1 MPTFHE
7 ASEILRLQEVGKAAS
22 IVTPFGRRLLFYAD
36 LTATGRFVHFVEAW
50 LSQVRPYYANTHT
63 AVSSTGRVMTKLR
76 EQSRHVIRRTVNA
89 GPDDVVVFVGSGATA
104 AVNKL
109 VGLLGISIPEP
120 LEREHRLSAHIPE
133 DSRPVVFVGP
143 YEHHSNQLPWSCS
156 TATLAEIVLDERG
169 CVSLADLEQKL
180 RIFRHRSLK
189 IGAFSAAS
197 NVTGLLTD
205 VRRVA
210 ATLHRHG
217 ALAVFDYAASGPY
230 VPIDMHPADPDE
242 RIDALF
248 VSPHKFMG
256 GPNAS
261 GLLVAHKDLFRTAR
275 PERPGGGTV
284 DYVAGSDRDQIDY
297 VKRLD
302 DREEG
307 GTPSIIG
314 DLRAGVAFLLKEM
327 VGPAQ
332 ILEHELALSRR
343 ALARLGRH
351 PRIEI
356 YGPVDQPRLAILSFN
371 VKGLHHDFVST
382 LLDHLF
388 GIQNRAGC
396 SCAGPYGHRLLGI
409 EQKRSALYRAQI
421 ARGVVGIKPGWVR
434 VSLPYYASDAEI
446 EFVLRAIEFVAD
458 KGELFLPLYRLSWC
472 DGIWQHLERPMRDV
486 EPIELT
492 AEALCAAAT
501 QWSGVPRSWAAP
513 DLDLDRERARYL
525 EEAESL
531 AADLEARF
539 RHDPPVYKST
549 MGDPAID
556 PLIWFRFVN
565 DVWSS
570 GTPADGGARHA
581 ELLE

>member
-1 MPTFHE
+1 MPTFQE
-7 ASEILRLQEVGKAAS
+7 ACTLLRLQEVGKYAS
-22 IVTPFGRRLLFYAD
+22 IETPFGERLLFYAD

-76 EQSRHVIRRTVNA
+76 EQARHVIRKAVNA
-89 GPDDVVVFVGSGATA
+89 RPDDVVVFVGSGATA

-120 LEREHRLSAHIPE
+120 LERAHRLSSHIPE
-133 DSRPVVFVGP
+133 DMRPVVFVGP

-156 TATLAEIVLDERG
+156 TATLAEIKLDERG
-169 CVSLADLEQKL
+169 CVCLDDLQAKL
-180 RIFRHRSLK
+180 RQYQHRPLK

-210 ATLHRHG
+210 ATLHRAG
-217 ALAVFDYAASGPY
+217 AYAVFDYAASGPY
-230 VPIDMHPADPDE
+230 VPIDMHPANPDE

-284 DYVAGSDRDQIDY
+284 DYVAGSELDQIDY

-302 DREEG
+302 EREEG

-327 VGPAQ
+327 VGPAH
-332 ILEHELALSRR
+332 ILEHEIAMSRR
-343 ALARLGRH
+343 AIERLTRH
-351 PRIEI
+351 PRIDL
-356 YGPVDQPRLAILSFN
+356 YGPIAEPRLAILSFN

-409 EQKRSALYRAQI
+409 EPKRSSLYRAQI
-421 ARGVVGIKPGWVR
+421 ARGVIGIKPGWVR
-434 VSLPYYASDAEI
+434 VSLPYYGSDAEI
-446 EFVLRAIEFVAD
+446 EYVLRAIEFVAD
-458 KGELFLPLYRLSWC
+458 RGDLFLPLYRLSWVE
-472 DGIWQHLERPMRDV
+472 GLWRHIERPMRDV

-492 AEALCAAAT
+492 AEALCDAASR
-501 QWSGVPRSWAAP
+501 WSGAPQSFVAP
-513 DLDLDRERARYL
+513 DVDLDRERARYL
-525 EEAESL
+525 EEAHAL
-531 AADLEARF
+531 AADLEARY
-539 RHDPPVYKST
+539 RQKPPVYRNG
-549 MGDPAID
+549 MGDVAID
-556 PLIWFRFVN
+556 PLIWFRFVC
-565 DVWSS
+565 DEWSC
-570 GTPADGGARHA
+570 GAPPHGGAGHA
-581 ELLE
+581 ESLE

>member
-7 ASEILRLQEVGKAAS
+7 ATEILRLQEVGKTAS
-22 IVTPFGRRLLFYAD
+22 ILTPFGRRLLFYAD

-63 AVSSTGRVMTKLR
+63 AVSSTGRVMTRLR
-76 EQSRHVIRRTVNA
+76 EQSRDVIRRAVNA

-109 VGLLGISIPEP
+109 VGLLGITIPEP
-120 LEREHRLSAHIPE
+120 LEREHHLTAHIPE

-143 YEHHSNQLPWSCS
+143 YEHHSNQLPWCCS
-156 TATLAEIVLDERG
+156 IATIAEIALDEHG
-169 CVSLADLEQKL
+169 CVSLTDLQAKL
-180 RIFRHRSLK
+180 QAYRHRPLK

-210 ATLHRHG
+210 ATLHREG

-230 VPIDMHPADPDE
+230 VPIDMHPADADE
-242 RIDALF
+242 RIDAL
-248 VSPHKFMG
+248 VISPHKFMG

-261 GLLVAHKDLFRTAR
+261 GLLVAHRDMFRTTR

-284 DYVAGSDRDQIDY
+284 DYVSGSERDQIDY

-314 DLRAGVAFLLKEM
+314 DLRAGVAFLLKDM

-332 ILEHELALSRR
+332 ILEHEVALSRR
-343 ALARLGRH
+343 ALARLTRH
-351 PRIEI
+351 PRIDV
-356 YGPVDQPRLAILSFN
+356 YGPTDLPRLAILSFN

-409 EQKRSALYRAQI
+409 DVKKSSLYRAQI

-434 VSLPYYASDAEI
+434 VSLPYYGSDAEI
-446 EFVLRAIEFVAD
+446 EFVLRAIEFVAERGD
-458 KGELFLPLYRLSWC
+458 LFLPLYRLCWRE
-472 DGIWQHLERPMRDV
+472 GLWQHLERPMRDV

-492 AEALCAAAT
+492 AEALCQAAERFNGA
-501 QWSGVPRSWAAP
+501 PRSWTAP

-525 EEAESL
+525 EEAEVL
-531 AADLEARF
+531 AADLAARF
-539 RHDPPVYKST
+539 FREPPTYRNT

-565 DVWSS
+565 DIWSS
-570 GTPADGGARHA
+570 GAPADGGAAHA

>member
-1 MPTFHE
+1 
-7 ASEILRLQEVGKAAS
+7 
-22 IVTPFGRRLLFYAD
+22 
-36 LTATGRFVHFVEAW
+36 
-50 LSQVRPYYANTHT
+50 
-63 AVSSTGRVMTKLR
+63 
-76 EQSRHVIRRTVNA
+76 
-89 GPDDVVVFVGSGATA
+89 
-104 AVNKL
+104 VNKL

-133 DSRPVVFVGP
+133 ESRPVVFVGP

-156 TATLAEIVLDERG
+156 TATIAEIALDDRG
-169 CVSLADLEQKL
+169 CVSLADLEEKL
-180 RIFRHRSLK
+180 RAYQHRPLK

-205 VRRVA
+205 VRRIA

-217 ALAVFDYAASGPY
+217 AYAVFDYAASGPY
-230 VPIDMHPADPDE
+230 VPIDMHPPAPDE

-248 VSPHKFMG
+248 ISPHKFMG

-261 GLLVAHKDLFRTAR
+261 GLLVAHRDLFRTRR

-284 DYVAGSDRDQIDY
+284 DYVSGSERDQIDY

-327 VGPAQ
+327 VGPLH
-332 ILEHELALSRR
+332 ILEHEVALSRR
-343 ALARLGRH
+343 ALARLERH
-351 PRIEI
+351 PRIEV
-356 YGPVDQPRLAILSFN
+356 YGPKGEPRLAILSFN

-409 EQKRSALYRAQI
+409 EQARSALYRAQI
-421 ARGVVGIKPGWVR
+421 ARGVTGIKPGWVR
-434 VSLPYYASDAEI
+434 VSLPYYGSDAEI
-446 EFVLRAIEFVAD
+446 DFVLSAIEFVAERGD
-458 KGELFLPLYRLSWC
+458 LFLPLYRLCWRE
-472 DGIWQHLERPMRDV
+472 GLWQHVERPMRDV

-492 AEALCAAAT
+492 AEALCAAVAQFDGPPRPFAT
-501 QWSGVPRSWAAP
+501 P
-513 DLDLDRERARYL
+513 DVDLDRERARYL
-525 EEAESL
+525 DEAKAL
-531 AADLEARF
+531 ASELEARYL
-539 RHDPPVYKST
+539 REPPTYRTT
-549 MGDPAID
+549 MGDAAID

-565 DVWSS
+565 DAWSN
-570 GTPADGGARHA
+570 GAPADGGAAHA